1 MEALFVSTLVVAVG
15 ELGDKTQ
22 LLALLLAARF
32 RRPVPIILGI
42 ACATVAN
49 HAIAGVAGAWVRSA
63 LGPEL
68 LRWLLGASFFAI
80 ALWAL
85 VPDKLEQEAQPAGR
99 YGAFLVTLVAFF
111 FAEMGDK
118 TQLATA
124 MLAAKYGALV
134 QVVAGSTLGMLC
146 ADVPAVLLG
155 NAVRSLP
162 FKAVRCAAAVLFA
175 ALGAAVL
182 LGHFALA

>member
-15 ELGDKTQ
+15 EIGDKTQ

-32 RRPVPIILGI
+32 RRPVSIVMGI
-42 ACATVAN
+42 ACATVVN
-49 HAIAGVAGAWVRSA
+49 HVIAAAAGTWARRAID
-63 LGPEL
+63 PEL
-68 LRWLLGASFFAI
+68 LRWSLGLSFFAI

-99 YGAFLVTLVAFF
+99 YGVFVVTLIAFF
-111 FAEMGDK
+111 FAEIGDK

-124 MLAAKYGALV
+124 MLAAKYDALV
-134 QVVAGSTLGMLC
+134 NVVGGSTLGMLC

-155 NAVRSLP
+155 NAVRSVP
-162 FKAVRCAAAVLFA
+162 FRAVRRAAAALFV

-182 LGHFALA
+182 LGFEAL